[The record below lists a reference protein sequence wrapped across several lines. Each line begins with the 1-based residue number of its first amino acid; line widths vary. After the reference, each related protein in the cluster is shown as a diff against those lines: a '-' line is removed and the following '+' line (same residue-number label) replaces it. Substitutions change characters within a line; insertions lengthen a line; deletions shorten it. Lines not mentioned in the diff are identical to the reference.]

1 MEMFK
6 IRLLK
11 DLHDTENLFKNHWI
25 VNIKQTNFMV
35 CKLDINKAVEGK
47 KEVGVREGK
56 RKAPGY
62 DTMKSQESNRKS
74 PWI

>member
-1 MEMFK
+1 M
-6 IRLLK
+6 
-11 DLHDTENLFKNHWI
+11 
-25 VNIKQTNFMV
+25 NIKQTNFMV